1 MPDEIN
7 FGPFRLDRAAMCL
20 WRGDDLVEIQ
30 PRPLAVLAHL
40 AARPGILVTRA
51 DLVSAIWDGAHV
63 SRSVVKVAVR
73 AVREALEDAVEVPEY
88 LETVG
93 RQGYRFLTGDGTGA
107 GASRLKS
114 TLSPAAT
121 MTQVVGRTAE
131 FEMLGAVLDAA
142 GQGRRQL
149 VFVTGEAGIGKTT
162 LLDEFLADSRTR
174 VHARTARGQCLEQYA
189 AGEAYLPL
197 HDALRQLCEGP
208 ERGEVLTVLRRY
220 APAWLAQQP
229 ALLPEA
235 EQQVRQGATQERLLR
250 EIAEAIE
257 ALAVGRPLV
266 LVLED
271 LHWSDAS
278 TIELVARLAQRR
290 EDAQLVIIGTYR
302 PTDLIVH
309 EHLLHDVK
317 RELSAKGLCS
327 ELALEL
333 LSAAEVAEY
342 LGQHMEDDAA
352 ATLGREVHSRTE
364 GNPLFMASVVREL
377 LAEGVVADEDGVWQL
392 RQSAAVATG
401 TIPEGVRGLIEKQFA
416 RLRPEQQAV
425 LEVASLTGGEFAA
438 AAVAAGT
445 QESVD
450 TVDEL
455 CEELAA
461 QGQFVEEVGLAEWP
475 DGTASG
481 RYRFRHALF
490 GEVLSGRVAGA
501 RRVRVH
507 RLMGERE
514 EAGYGVSASEHAAE
528 LAVHF
533 AAGRQYAKAAAY
545 HDVAGERAAWQ
556 SAHREAAWH
565 VEQALM
571 LTEQQAVGDAR
582 PEAELGRR
590 MKLGMSLTATRGY
603 TAPDVERAFARA
615 LELSGE
621 LEESAQL
628 LPAYRGLREFYLVR
642 GELTR
647 AQSFSE
653 RMLRVAEN
661 HPEIALQGEAQFS
674 AGSACFYLG
683 EIAAARQYFERS
695 LEIYGPEVASP
706 EVMYGHDP
714 AATALSE
721 LASVLWLQGY
731 PDQARA
737 RSGEA
742 IALVRGRSHPF
753 GLAHSLA
760 FDALIH
766 QFCGATPVVAE
777 RVEEVEAIATEHG
790 FPHWLAM
797 ATLLRGW
804 VLAAGD
810 DPAQGI
816 EKLRFGMAAYEAV
829 GADLGLSYWRAV
841 LAETHRRIGASE
853 EGLAVLTE
861 AFERVERTGERVFEP
876 ELHRLRG
883 ELTLVAP
890 PEEGGGRAKAAATR
904 ERRAEAERCFQRAIE
919 IAKARGAR
927 SLELRGA
934 VSLARLWRLQRKPDE
949 AQSLIATHLAT
960 FDEGFESQDLRAAR
974 RLADGLPDED
984 A

>member
-1 MPDEIN
+1 MN
-7 FGPFRLDRAAMCL
+7 
-20 WRGDDLVEIQ
+20 
-30 PRPLAVLAHL
+30 
-40 AARPGILVTRA
+40 ARV
-51 DLVSAIWDGAHV
+51 
-63 SRSVVKVAVR
+63 
-73 AVREALEDAVEVPEY
+73 
-88 LETVG
+88 
-93 RQGYRFLTGDGTGA
+93 
-107 GASRLKS
+107 
-114 TLSPAAT
+114 
-121 MTQVVGRTAE
+121 
-131 FEMLGAVLDAA
+131 
-142 GQGRRQL
+142 
-149 VFVTGEAGIGKTT
+149 
-162 LLDEFLADSRTR
+162 
-174 VHARTARGQCLEQYA
+174 ARGQCLEQYA

-197 HDALRQLCEGP
+197 HDALRQLCQGP
-208 ERGEVLTVLRRY
+208 ERAEVLTVLRRY

-235 EQQVRQGATQERLLR
+235 EWTELQEVLRGVTQERLLR

-290 EDAQLVIIGTYR
+290 EDARLVIVGTYR

-309 EHLLHDVK
+309 EHSLHDVK

-327 ELALEL
+327 ELPLEL
-333 LSAAEVAEY
+333 LSAVEVAEY
-342 LGQHMEDDAA
+342 LGERMDDEMAV
-352 ATLGREVHSRTE
+352 TLGREVHGRTE
-364 GNPLFMASVVREL
+364 GNPLFMTSVVQEL

-392 RQSAAVATG
+392 RQPAAAAAVA
-401 TIPEGVRGLIEKQFA
+401 IPGGVRGLIEKQFA
-416 RLRPEQQAV
+416 RLRSEHQAV

-438 AAVAAGT
+438 AAVAAGA
-445 QESVD
+445 QED
-450 TVDEL
+450 IDAVDEL

-461 QGQFVEEVGLAEWP
+461 QRQFVEEIGVAEWP
-475 DGTASG
+475 DGTTSG

-490 GEVLSGRVAGA
+490 AEVLSGRVSGIRCA
-501 RRVRVH
+501 RAH
-507 RLMGERE
+507 RLIGERE
-514 EAGYGVSASEHAAE
+514 EAGYGASANDHAAE

-533 AAGRQYAKAAAY
+533 SAGRQHAKAAAY
-545 HDVAGERAAWQ
+545 HDVAGERAALQ
-556 SAHREAAWH
+556 SAHREAVWH
-565 VEQALM
+565 VEQALRLAEQ
-571 LTEQQAVGDAR
+571 LTADDAG
-582 PEAELGRR
+582 PEAELDRR

-615 LELSGE
+615 LELSDE

-653 RMLRVAEN
+653 VMLRMAEN
-661 HPEIALQGEAQFS
+661 HPDIALRGEAQFS

-695 LEIYGPEVASP
+695 LDIYGPEVASP

-731 PDQARA
+731 PDQACA

-742 IALVRGRSHPF
+742 IALVRRRSHPF
-753 GLAHSLA
+753 GLAHALA

-804 VLAAGD
+804 LLAAGA

-853 EGLAVLTE
+853 EGLIVLTE
-861 AFERVERTGERVFEP
+861 AFERVERTGERVFES

-883 ELTLVAP
+883 ELTLIAP
-890 PEEGGGRAKAAATR
+890 PEEGSGRAKAAATR

-919 IAKARGAR
+919 IAKGRGAR

-949 AQSLIATHLAT
+949 AQALVATHLAT
-960 FDEGFESQDLRAAR
+960 FEEGFASQDLRAAR
-974 RLADGLPDED
+974 RLAEGLPDED